1 MDRNSPPAHT
11 RPLDEL
17 EAEITELAGHLNAA
31 QHRWRTLIGEFA
43 GLSPGGSPRKTLLSH
58 FDAAAE

>member
-1 MDRNSPPAHT
+1 MDRNSPLSPI

-31 QHRWRTLIGEFA
+31 QHRWLTLIAEVRSAQRLVGWRV
-43 GLSPGGSPRKTLLSH
+43 PLLR
-58 FDAAAE
+58 ALA